1 MRSFAREHP
10 CCRMI
15 ALKKLQQD
23 NIQPEAGKASRRQA
37 AGNVGERG
45 SIKVSMAV
53 KEGEGGGHLTASR
66 GKVKGGRGGTPSH
79 LRSVIDLYVPSRRS
93 GSILIRPSRAL

>member
-53 KEGEGGGHLTASR
+53 KEGEGGGN
-66 GKVKGGRGGTPSH
+66 KN
-79 LRSVIDLYVPSRRS
+79 RREHAC
-93 GSILIRPSRAL
+93 IPF